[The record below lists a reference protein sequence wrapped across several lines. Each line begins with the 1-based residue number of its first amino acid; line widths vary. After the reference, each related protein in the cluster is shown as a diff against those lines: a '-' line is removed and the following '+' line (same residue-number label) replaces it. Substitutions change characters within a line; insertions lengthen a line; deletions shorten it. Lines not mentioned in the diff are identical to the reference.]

1 MHIRA
6 AVILLVLLTLV
17 SGVAQASD
25 VAFVSDVRGSV
36 ARQVSGAWTEAE
48 VLARLPPGTHFRVG
62 RGSVLALTFLSP
74 KARVYVRGPVQVA
87 VQADGPRFTPLTAEM
102 EKQLKA
108 MRATRGKRLAFRTA
122 FKFIPS
128 GVRLTSF
135 HRFDTEQPT
144 VTWIADAPYRAEE
157 LRIGGVLTQPLNAE
171 AASFTIP
178 SNTLRLGGSYEVEL
192 LARDGGG
199 KVAKRTARL
208 EIAPG
213 AVVARLQEQRATAYQ
228 EFKQEPNDVSPLSE
242 LLGSY
247 VEERLDART
256 LEVIDEIIKVRKDP
270 AVCKDLYLRKIK
282 ILNERGLP
290 AEAQKAFLEFQK
302 ALNEG

>member
-171 AASFTIP
+171 A
-178 SNTLRLGGSYEVEL
+178 
-192 LARDGGG
+192 
-199 KVAKRTARL
+199 
-208 EIAPG
+208 
-213 AVVARLQEQRATAYQ
+213 
-228 EFKQEPNDVSPLSE
+228 
-242 LLGSY
+242 
-247 VEERLDART
+247 
-256 LEVIDEIIKVRKDP
+256 
-270 AVCKDLYLRKIK
+270 
-282 ILNERGLP
+282 
-290 AEAQKAFLEFQK
+290 
-302 ALNEG
+302 